1 MKVKKFYGSDNHDAI
16 AKVRGE
22 LGSNAVILHQRKV
35 KPKGI
40 LGVFKRSIIEVVAA
54 IEDMPSSTIKFNTS
68 NIAKTQELDL
78 RKRVESKSKD
88 KGLEKEINDI
98 KSMLGTVV
106 NQMQDINLS
115 KTSDSSS
122 DIKDSYIYAVT
133 FLEVGF
139 VVLMRK
145 LILLE
150 VDPDDTWLM
159 FVLGV
164 VSALFF
170 IMICSLIGIRLSV

>member
-1 MKVKKFYGSDNHDAI
+1 MDFLNRLKVKTENGFEAIVEVLRLLFILIMTVYLFDCLIGLSSKIVSLTIAHGALDFPQMKVILADSLFTLIVLAI
-16 AKVRGE
+16 
-22 LGSNAVILHQRKV
+22 V
-35 KPKGI
+35 KS
-40 LGVFKRSIIEVVAA
+40 LF
-54 IEDMPSSTIKFNTS
+54 
-68 NIAKTQELDL
+68 
-78 RKRVESKSKD
+78 
-88 KGLEKEINDI
+88 
-98 KSMLGTVV
+98 
-106 NQMQDINLS
+106 
-115 KTSDSSS
+115 
-122 DIKDSYIYAVT
+122 IKDSYIYAVT

-170 IMICSLIGIRLSV
+170 IMIVYANKTRVKTQ

>member
-1 MKVKKFYGSDNHDAI
+1 MDFLNRLKVKTENGFEAIVEVLRLLFILIMTVYLFDCLIGLSSKIVSLTIAHGALDFPQMKVILTDSLFTLIVLAI
-16 AKVRGE
+16 
-22 LGSNAVILHQRKV
+22 V
-35 KPKGI
+35 KS
-40 LGVFKRSIIEVVAA
+40 LF
-54 IEDMPSSTIKFNTS
+54 
-68 NIAKTQELDL
+68 
-78 RKRVESKSKD
+78 
-88 KGLEKEINDI
+88 
-98 KSMLGTVV
+98 
-106 NQMQDINLS
+106 
-115 KTSDSSS
+115 
-122 DIKDSYIYAVT
+122 IKDNYIYAVT

-170 IMICSLIGIRLSV
+170 IMIVYANKTRVKTQ

>member
-1 MKVKKFYGSDNHDAI
+1 MTVYLFDCLIGLSSKIVSLTIAHGALDFPQMKVILTDSLFTLIVLAI
-16 AKVRGE
+16 
-22 LGSNAVILHQRKV
+22 V
-35 KPKGI
+35 KS
-40 LGVFKRSIIEVVAA
+40 LF
-54 IEDMPSSTIKFNTS
+54 
-68 NIAKTQELDL
+68 
-78 RKRVESKSKD
+78 
-88 KGLEKEINDI
+88 
-98 KSMLGTVV
+98 
-106 NQMQDINLS
+106 
-115 KTSDSSS
+115 
-122 DIKDSYIYAVT
+122 IKDNYIYAVT

-170 IMICSLIGIRLSV
+170 IMIVYANKTRVKT

>member
-1 MKVKKFYGSDNHDAI
+1 MDFLNRLKVKTENGFEAIVEVLRLLFILIMTVYLFDCLIGLSSKIVSLTIAHGALDFPQMKVILTDSLFTLIVLAI
-16 AKVRGE
+16 
-22 LGSNAVILHQRKV
+22 V
-35 KPKGI
+35 KS
-40 LGVFKRSIIEVVAA
+40 LF
-54 IEDMPSSTIKFNTS
+54 
-68 NIAKTQELDL
+68 
-78 RKRVESKSKD
+78 
-88 KGLEKEINDI
+88 
-98 KSMLGTVV
+98 
-106 NQMQDINLS
+106 
-115 KTSDSSS
+115 
-122 DIKDSYIYAVT
+122 IKDNYIYAVT

-170 IMICSLIGIRLSV
+170 IMIVYANKTRVKT

>member
-1 MKVKKFYGSDNHDAI
+1 MDFLNRLKVKTENGFEAIVEVLRLLFILIMTVYLFDCLIGLSSKIVSLTIAHGALDFPQMKVILTDSLFTLIVLAI
-16 AKVRGE
+16 
-22 LGSNAVILHQRKV
+22 V
-35 KPKGI
+35 KS
-40 LGVFKRSIIEVVAA
+40 LF
-54 IEDMPSSTIKFNTS
+54 
-68 NIAKTQELDL
+68 
-78 RKRVESKSKD
+78 
-88 KGLEKEINDI
+88 
-98 KSMLGTVV
+98 
-106 NQMQDINLS
+106 
-115 KTSDSSS
+115 
-122 DIKDSYIYAVT
+122 IKDSYIYAVT

-170 IMICSLIGIRLSV
+170 IMIVYANKTRVKT